1 MSVLSCKYTSQLIKL
16 KFEKTS
22 AYKMKKFDMATTA
35 FDLEQSTSPFLSHFF
50 CWNIFSVWGFGFY
63 GFFYLTCSQELS
75 HNLWCPTYF
84 IFLKDRRSSETALWL
99 QAVRKNA
106 LYLNNS
112 QHYAKKKKRHKT
124 EEMPNIVLGKKMT
137 LASVFAGLLWGK
149 NVCIKII

>member
-112 QHYAKKKKRHKT
+112 QHYAKKKKKGIKLKKCPILCLEKKWLLLQFLLDYC
-124 EEMPNIVLGKKMT
+124 EERMCV
-137 LASVFAGLLWGK
+137 
-149 NVCIKII
+149 